1 MERIPEP
8 ELMEDAAQA
17 RAYAAA
23 DFEAPHSM
31 FVEAFR
37 ARFPGFDVHGHVL
50 DLGCGPGDIAIR
62 FAEAFPDC
70 AVHGLDGAAAMLAEG
85 ERAVRECGLE
95 RRVHLLH
102 GLFPGAKLPCERY
115 DVLISNSPLHHLH
128 TPQVLWLEVKHRARP
143 GAPVFIMDL
152 ARPDS
157 PERARAMVDTY
168 AADEPEI
175 LRRDFHHSLLAAFR
189 PDEVRAQL
197 REAGLE
203 HLQVEVLSD
212 RHLLVHG
219 RASVA

>member
-17 RAYAAA
+17 RAYATA

-37 ARFPGFDVHGHVL
+37 ARFPGLEVHGHVL

-70 AVHGLDGAAAMLAEG
+70 TVDGVDGAPAMLAEG
-85 ERAVRECGLE
+85 ERAVRARGLE
-95 RRVHLLH
+95 HRVRLVL
-102 GLFPGAKLPCERY
+102 GRLPGAELPREGY
-115 DVLISNSPLHHLH
+115 EVLISNSLLHHLH
-128 TPQVLWLEVKHRARP
+128 EPAVLWDEVKRRGRP

-152 ARPDS
+152 MRPPS
-157 PERARAMVDTY
+157 REAAGAMVEAY
-168 AADEPEI
+168 AAGEPEV
-175 LRRDFHHSLLAAFR
+175 LRRDFFHSLLAAFR
-189 PDEVRAQL
+189 PEEVRAQL
-197 REAGLE
+197 DAAGLSP
-203 HLQVEVLSD
+203 LRVEVLSD

-219 RASVA
+219 RMPA

>member
-1 MERIPEP
+1 MERVPEP

-37 ARFPGFDVHGHVL
+37 ARFPGLAVHGHVL

-85 ERAVRECGLE
+85 ERAVRERGLE

-102 GLFPGAKLPCERY
+102 GLLPGAKLPCERY
-115 DVLISNSPLHHLH
+115 DVLISNSLLHHLH
-128 TPQVLWLEVKHRARP
+128 VPQVLWSEVKRRARP

-157 PERARAMVDTY
+157 PERARAMVDAY

-203 HLQVEVLSD
+203 HFQVEVLSD